1 MERRILLLPRLP
13 NHWRL
18 ACLALGALLAA
29 GCQTGQPASA
39 SFASVVIAGRTPEEI
54 SQTAAAV
61 FQEDGYQVK
70 SLDPDSM
77 VFQKE
82 GTRGQ
87 SLAYGG
93 VVDTHYG
100 ATTAVRVRASVVD
113 LGAGSYR
120 LQCKAYMVRNA
131 NDPFFQDESALLNFR
146 SGPYQ
151 SLLDKV
157 AKRLK

>member
-1 MERRILLLPRLP
+1 M
-13 NHWRL
+13 L
-18 ACLALGALLAA
+18 ATSCHLGKPE
-29 GCQTGQPASA
+29 GA
-39 SFASVVIAGRTPEEI
+39 SFASVVITGKTQDEI
-54 SQTAAAV
+54 CKTTGAV
-61 FQEDGYQVK
+61 FQEDGYQVGA
-70 SLDPDSM
+70 LTPANM

-93 VVDTHYG
+93 VVDTYYG
-100 ATTAVRVRASVVD
+100 GSTAVRVRAQLVD
-113 LGAGSYR
+113 LGASGYR
-120 LQCKAYMVRNA
+120 LQCKAFMVRNA
-131 NDPFFQDESALLNFR
+131 NDSFFEDESALLNIR